1 MSNYGYNDHYPERYE
16 DVVTVKDWLLV
27 MVLMCIP
34 LVNLIMPFVW
44 AFGGGNIPESKRN
57 WARAMLIWALI
68 IIAIYIL
75 LFVFVGI
82 NMLAPTDYGI

>member
-1 MSNYGYNDHYPERYE
+1 MSNYGYHDPERYE

-34 LVNLIMPFVW
+34 LVNLVMPFVW

-57 WARAMLIWALI
+57 WAKAMLLWALI
-68 IIAIYIL
+68 IIVLYVL

-82 NMLAPTDYGI
+82 NLMAPTDYGI

>member
-1 MSNYGYNDHYPERYE
+1 
-16 DVVTVKDWLLV
+16 

-34 LVNLIMPFVW
+34 LVNLVMPFVW